1 MPSPSPGYNDFP
13 LRKNCSL
20 FSSFVV
26 PFSFFDPKL
35 CMVKCTQMSV
45 KCHGKRAHSP
55 RLRTGRVRGCHSAML
70 PRPRLGGFSPPTR
83 GSHPRLLSQVRS
95 WRWHNGRD
103 FSYTFFCVGGDLKEG
118 GDFIV
123 SGRKSNVTLQQVS
136 RVRRL
141 DLLPQRGR
149 VLLERGDQS
158 LEWHKR
164 RLGSKVVLQSKYE

>member
-1 MPSPSPGYNDFP
+1 MVFEHGGDVDNVIM
-13 LRKNCSL
+13 
-20 FSSFVV
+20 SSI
-26 PFSFFDPKL
+26 K
-35 CMVKCTQMSV
+35 
-45 KCHGKRAHSP
+45 
-55 RLRTGRVRGCHSAML
+55 
-70 PRPRLGGFSPPTR
+70 
-83 GSHPRLLSQVRS
+83 
-95 WRWHNGRD
+95 
-103 FSYTFFCVGGDLKEG
+103 TFLIFIFCVGGDLKEG